1 MNQPDIIEISSSEQN
16 KEIDISTPS
25 VNFGGGIELL
35 MNEKKKDG
43 SKSPTSDI
51 NINDLRKEPKE
62 STTKKPLKIT
72 SE

>member
-35 MNEKKKDG
+35 MNEKKK
-43 SKSPTSDI
+43 
-51 NINDLRKEPKE
+51 LH
-62 STTKKPLKIT
+62 
-72 SE
+72 